1 MVSQREAHAAPA
13 LSPAEVGQLAAH
25 VLDAVGTVVVGKR
38 DALRLVLAG
47 ILAGG
52 HVLLEDLPGL
62 GKTLT
67 ARCFAQVLGLGF
79 RRLQFTPDLLPA
91 DVTGSFL
98 YDQRSHEFTFRAGP
112 IFTNLLLADEINRT
126 PPKTQAALLEAM
138 QEKQVSVEGTTY
150 VLQPPFHVL
159 ATANPIEHEGTYPL
173 PEAQLDR
180 FLMRVSFGYPQPEE
194 EWGVLRRR
202 LARRREEAVLD
213 AVVDTETLL
222 AMQDAL
228 EDVTVEDSVGRYIV
242 SLTTATREHP
252 QVLVGASP
260 RGSLALM
267 LLARAVA
274 AMAGRDYVVPE
285 DVKQVAVAALAH
297 RITLRPEMWL
307 RRVDS
312 ASVVANV
319 LQQVP
324 APASAALPQHS
335 AGFAPSGH
343 GDHGGHGDSGGHGG
357 EADPLALPARRA

>member
-1 MVSQREAHAAPA
+1 M
-13 LSPAEVGQLAAH
+13 
-25 VLDAVGTVVVGKR
+25 
-38 DALRLVLAG
+38 
-47 ILAGG
+47 
-52 HVLLEDLPGL
+52 
-62 GKTLT
+62 
-67 ARCFAQVLGLGF
+67 
-79 RRLQFTPDLLPA
+79 QFTPDLLPA

-98 YDQRSHEFTFRAGP
+98 YDQRSHDFTFRAGP

-138 QEKQVSVEGTTY
+138 QERQVSVEGTTY

-180 FLMRVSFGYPQPEE
+180 FLMRVSFGYPEPEE
-194 EWGVLRRR
+194 EWGVLQRR
-202 LARRREEAVLD
+202 LARRREEAALD
-213 AVVDTETLL
+213 PVVDTGTLL
-222 AMQDAL
+222 AMQAAL

-274 AMAGRDYVVPE
+274 AMDGRDYVVPE

-312 ASVVANV
+312 ASVVVSV
-319 LQQVP
+319 LEQVP
-324 APASAALPQHS
+324 APATAAMPQYTAPQYNALQYAAPQYTAPQHAAPQH
-335 AGFAPSGH
+335 AGGAVPGV
-343 GDHGGHGDSGGHGG
+343 G
-357 EADPLALPARRA
+357 EAGPGPVVPPARRA